1 MQRRHMHEDHMPRA
15 PLPHPGDLLA
25 AIGLLTIVPLGR
37 PAPGSAAFARATLW
51 FPFVGLLLGSVLAVA
66 NWAMGSRL
74 PSWLSALLLVAIWEA
89 LTGRNGA
96 PAVPRLVSALV
107 RIVSL
112 AVAPAARPAALL
124 FAPLLARWGMV
135 VLATGAR
142 DADVPERK
150 FNAAI
155 TFREFALTSVFA
167 LAVVFTV
174 AEAFGILIVVCAGAL
189 ALGLRLYAHR
199 RGGGVSWRFLV
210 TGMSGFEALVV
221 AVCAV
226 L

>member
-1 MQRRHMHEDHMPRA
+1 MHEDRETDHMPRT
-15 PLPHPGDLLA
+15 PLPHPRDLLA
-25 AIGLLTIVPLGR
+25 AIGILSIVPLAR
-37 PAPGSAAFARATLW
+37 PAPHSTAFARATLW
-51 FPFVGLLLGSVLAVA
+51 FPCVGLLLGSALAAA
-66 NWAMGSRL
+66 NWIMASRL
-74 PSWLSALLLVAIWEA
+74 PPWVSAVLLVAMWEA
-89 LTGRNGA
+89 LAGRNGA
-96 PAVPRLVSALV
+96 PAIPRLVSVLIK
-107 RIVSL
+107 IVGL

-142 DADVPERK
+142 DADAPGRK
-150 FNAAI
+150 FNDAI
-155 TFREFALTSVFA
+155 AFREFALTSVFA

-199 RGGGVSWRFLV
+199 RAGGISWPFLV
-210 TGMSGFEALVV
+210 TGMLGVEALVV